1 MKQILIPVL
10 MMMPI
15 LGFGQHTESE
25 AQYLEHLSPNHAL
38 LSQNK
43 IVQILETALIDDRK
57 FGKSKFN
64 EMMLKRPSLSNLEH
78 YMPLKFETNDSDQTL
93 PKLEDFYL
101 LRLPGT
107 KYTR

>member
-1 MKQILIPVL
+1 MKQILIPAL

-15 LGFGQHTESE
+15 LAFGQHTESE

-43 IVQILETALIDDRK
+43 TVQILETTLIDDRK
-57 FGKSKFN
+57 FGKSKFIDL
-64 EMMLKRPSLSNLEH
+64 MLNRPSLSNVDN
-78 YMPLKFETNDSDQTL
+78 YMPLKFEPKGSDQVL
-93 PKLEDFYL
+93 PELEDYDFFKL
-101 LRLPGT
+101 QWK

>member
-1 MKQILIPVL
+1 MKQILIPAL

-25 AQYLEHLSPNHAL
+25 AQYLEDLSPNHAL

-43 IVQILETALIDDRK
+43 TVQILETTLIDDRK
-57 FGKSKFN
+57 FSKSELN
-64 EMMLKRPSLSNLEH
+64 EMMLKRPSLSNVEK
-78 YMPLKFETNDSDQTL
+78 YTPLKYETGNTDQIL
-93 PKLEDFYL
+93 PIIEDFDF
-101 LRLPGT
+101 LRLPWK